1 MGKCIT
7 AGSAEVLV
15 PRQVPSLSLQV
26 LIVHACLTVV
36 SLSAVVSANL
46 LIGFSREDGKFWI
59 GEVRHTNG
67 KNSMVTIRDV
77 AKESG
82 FSSTTVSIVLN
93 DAPLARYIP
102 AVTKKRIERAAKK
115 LGYRPNQFA
124 RSLRSKRS
132 HTVGVMVFD
141 MTDPYCT
148 LVLRGIENTLYQAS
162 YLPILTDVH
171 NERSRFERYLE
182 MLLDRRIEG
191 LVVLANW
198 LFLDINLLAD
208 LEKSSIPTVII
219 GCELKGDAMSSV
231 IVDNEVG
238 GYLALE
244 HLHSLGH
251 RKIAFIRGPKTLA
264 DSAPRWR
271 GVRNSAKER
280 GLELDSRLIVD
291 LPESRDPLSS
301 FEAGQK
307 LTEDLIK
314 QKRPF
319 TAILAFDDM
328 TAFGATRALAN
339 SGLRVPEHCSVI
351 GFDDVAASALC
362 TPPLTTIRQPME
374 AMGAGA
380 VGIVLEGINS
390 VLEKREVAA
399 HHRKV
404 APELA
409 VRESTRSLQ

>member
-1 MGKCIT
+1 
-7 AGSAEVLV
+7 
-15 PRQVPSLSLQV
+15 
-26 LIVHACLTVV
+26 
-36 SLSAVVSANL
+36 VSASL
-46 LIGFSREDGKFWI
+46 VAKFKREARQFGI
-59 GEVRHTNG
+59 PVVRRSQGNA
-67 KNSMVTIRDV
+67 SMVTIRDV

-102 AVTKKRIERAAKK
+102 PVTKKRIERAAQK

-208 LEKSSIPTVII
+208 VEKSSIPTAII
-219 GCELKGDAMSSV
+219 GCELKGESMSSV
-231 IVDNEVG
+231 IVDNEIG
-238 GYLALE
+238 GYAALE

-251 RKIAFIRGPKTLA
+251 RKIAFIRGPKALS
-264 DSAPRWR
+264 DSSPRWR
-271 GVRNSAKER
+271 GIRNCAKAC
-280 GLELDSRLIVD
+280 GVELDPRLIVD

-301 FEAGQK
+301 FEAGFK
-307 LTEDLIK
+307 LTEDFIK

-319 TAILAFDDM
+319 TAVLAFDDM
-328 TAFGATRALAN
+328 TAFGAIRALAKA
-339 SGLRVPEHCSVI
+339 GLRVPEHCSVV
-351 GFDDVAASALC
+351 GFDDVAPSALY
-362 TPPLTTIRQPME
+362 TPPLTTVRQPME
-374 AMGAGA
+374 AMGASA
-380 VGIVLEGINS
+380 VGVVLDGINA

-399 HHRKV
+399 THRRV
-404 APELA
+404 APELV
-409 VRESTRSLQ
+409 VRESTRSLL

>member
-1 MGKCIT
+1 MT
-7 AGSAEVLV
+7 L
-15 PRQVPSLSLQV
+15 
-26 LIVHACLTVV
+26 V

-46 LIGFSREDGKFWI
+46 RNEFKRRDAVQKFGSQGKA
-59 GEVRHTNG
+59 
-67 KNSMVTIRDV
+67 SMVTIRDV

-102 AVTKKRIERAAKK
+102 AGHQEAYRARRAK
-115 LGYRPNQFA
+115 
-124 RSLRSKRS
+124 SLAIGLTSLPVRCAANAATPS
-132 HTVGVMVFD
+132 GVMVFD

-208 LEKSSIPTVII
+208 LEKSSIPTAII

-264 DSAPRWR
+264 DSSPRWR
-271 GVRNSAKER
+271 GIRNCAKSMRPGTRFAPDRRPAGIARSA
-280 GLELDSRLIVD
+280 
-291 LPESRDPLSS
+291 
-301 FEAGQK
+301 FQ
-307 LTEDLIK
+307 
-314 QKRPF
+314 F
-319 TAILAFDDM
+319 
-328 TAFGATRALAN
+328 
-339 SGLRVPEHCSVI
+339 
-351 GFDDVAASALC
+351 
-362 TPPLTTIRQPME
+362 
-374 AMGAGA
+374 
-380 VGIVLEGINS
+380 
-390 VLEKREVAA
+390 
-399 HHRKV
+399 
-404 APELA
+404 
-409 VRESTRSLQ
+409 

>member
-1 MGKCIT
+1 
-7 AGSAEVLV
+7 
-15 PRQVPSLSLQV
+15 
-26 LIVHACLTVV
+26 
-36 SLSAVVSANL
+36 
-46 LIGFSREDGKFWI
+46 
-59 GEVRHTNG
+59 
-67 KNSMVTIRDV
+67 MVTIRDV
-77 AKESG
+77 AKQSG

-102 AVTKKRIERAAKK
+102 PATKKRIERAAEK

-198 LFLDINLLAD
+198 LFLDINVLAD
-208 LEKSSIPTVII
+208 LEKSSIPTALIA
-219 GCELKGDAMSSV
+219 CELKGDSMSSV
-231 IVDNEVG
+231 TVDNEVG

-244 HLHSLGH
+244 HLHALGH
-251 RKIAFIRGPKTLA
+251 RKIAFIRGPKTLG
-264 DSAPRWR
+264 DSSPRWR
-271 GVRNSAKER
+271 GVRKCAKTC

-291 LPESRDPLSS
+291 LPESRDPNSS

-307 LTEDLIK
+307 FTEDLIRH
-314 QKRPF
+314 KRQF
-319 TAILAFDDM
+319 TAIMAFDDM
-328 TAFGATRALAN
+328 TAFGAVRALIRN
-339 SGLRVPEHCSVI
+339 GLRVPEHCSVI
-351 GFDDVAASALC
+351 GFDDVAPSAFY

-374 AMGAGA
+374 AMGADA
-380 VGIVLEGINS
+380 AGIVLEGIHS

-399 HHRKV
+399 NHRKV
-404 APELA
+404 VPELV
-409 VRESTRSLQ
+409 VRESTRSIV